1 MDDNMKQALLEWC
14 ERHAKNLNDEFFN
27 ALDDLA
33 VTIVSNTE
41 NTIDDI
47 IVYAVK
53 DKVIEIGKEFLE
65 KYIDKIDGVEG
76 NLGEDA

>member
-1 MDDNMKQALLEWC
+1 MDDNMKQGLLEWC
-14 ERHAKNLNDEFFN
+14 ERHAKCLNDEFFN

-33 VTIVSNTE
+33 VTVVTNTE
-41 NTIDDI
+41 NTIDDV

-53 DKVIEIGKEFLE
+53 DKVIEICKEFLE

-76 NLGEDA
+76 NLGEAE